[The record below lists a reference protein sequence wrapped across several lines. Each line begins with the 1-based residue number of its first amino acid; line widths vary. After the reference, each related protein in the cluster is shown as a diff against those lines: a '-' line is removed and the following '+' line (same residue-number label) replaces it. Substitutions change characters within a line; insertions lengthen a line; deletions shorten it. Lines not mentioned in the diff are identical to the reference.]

1 MAYFYH
7 VYVYFIFFNTSSRT
21 YPLEFRN
28 VDLPIAPD
36 LRTNVSLLEKGVATK
51 DARMISRVLRSSHGL
66 RRRVTVD
73 ILRSVVEQSFPPES
87 TEKSALLK
95 FMDAIPVRV

>member
-1 MAYFYH
+1 MNILLKH
-7 VYVYFIFFNTSSRT
+7 IFTNSSCHS
-21 YPLEFRN
+21 FCRN
-28 VDLPIAPD
+28 ALSSD

-73 ILRSVVEQSFPPES
+73 MLRSVVEQSFPSES
-87 TEKSALLK
+87 AEKSALLK
-95 FMDAIPVRV
+95 FMDAIPVRA